1 MSDGAGS
8 SNWPTVTLIVLNYN
22 GMEHLPACF
31 NSLRDLDYPPDRLE
45 LMIVDNASG
54 DGSVDYMRSH
64 HPGVRVVQSDEN
76 LGFAGGNN
84 LGAREAMGEHV
95 IFLNNDMAVD
105 SAFVTALVEA
115 LQADTEA
122 VSAGAKILNWDG
134 TRFDFAGAI
143 CNLAGWGAQVGFHE
157 TYDSARYAD
166 STPTLFACGGAMIID
181 RGVFLDLGGFD
192 EDYFIYF
199 EDIDLGWRLWLL
211 GHKVIFAPNAITYHR
226 HHGTME
232 RFPSYRKAVLYNR
245 NALASVFKNY
255 SDENLARVLPA
266 ALFLTAAGVVEEAV
280 DTGQLDLE
288 SFSITSKKKMDRKPV
303 SLQKANVSSLVA
315 VQQLATD
322 LPRWIDKRHA
332 VQSRRKRSDEDIAH
346 LFRPYFPPTPWRW
359 PNTAYSVTDALGVQD
374 LFAGAPRRVLVVSP
388 DVLPYPGLPAVASGL
403 RAWALGHGLKAR
415 GHDVVFS
422 MPRHAVDGH
431 EDQVPPEVAGLAW
444 APKRLGDVVRRVQP
458 DLVLA
463 CGWPTLIQL
472 LNRPTVPVVLDQ
484 HGPHMP
490 ERRYQ
495 TFGEEDDNA
504 SEKLRAM
511 RMADYFTCAGER
523 QLGYFEGWLE
533 RAGWSEQERAS
544 RAASVPVSLSPEMP
558 VHRSAPELTFVFG
571 GMFLPWQDPSTA
583 LEVLV
588 AELERRQAGNL
599 LLVGGRHPLTPIDG
613 GVTEALAKRLEQ
625 SPRVVSPGLVP
636 HEELMDTYARSHVAV
651 DVAKRNPER
660 EPAFTTPTVEYL
672 WCGLPVIYD
681 DCAELADHIREYE
694 AGWTVDPEDRE
705 AIARVISG
713 IFDHPEQVEE
723 RGRNAQRLVRERL
736 VWDRTITPIDDFVR
750 RPTLRRTL
758 SLADIISGSIPA
770 EVTLLLQR
778 ARSRLPVPVD
788 RRLRR
793 VAAALA
799 RTDGDTASDSPIPPE
814 VAVLV
819 HRAGLRV
826 SRLDSSRVLPTALTR
841 AARGLVRRATR
852 A

>member
-1 MSDGAGS
+1 MTEQQA
-8 SNWPTVTLIVLNYN
+8 WPTVTLIVLNYN

-31 NSLRDLDYPPDRLE
+31 NSLRKLDYPSDRLE
-45 LMIVDNASG
+45 LMMVDNASR
-54 DGSVDYMRSH
+54 DGSVDYVRSH

-84 LGAREAMGEHV
+84 LGAREATGEHV

-115 LQADTEA
+115 LQGDSEA

-134 TRFDFAGAI
+134 TRFDFAGSI

-157 TYDSARYAD
+157 TYDPERYTEP
-166 STPTLFACGGAMIID
+166 TPILFACGGAMIID
-181 RGVFLDLGGFD
+181 RHVFLDLGGFD

-211 GHKVIFAPNAITYHR
+211 GHKVVFAPDAVTYHR

-255 SDENLARVLPA
+255 SDENLARVLPT

-280 DTGQLDLE
+280 DTGRLDLE

-315 VQQLATD
+315 VQQFATD
-322 LPRWIDKRHA
+322 LPRWTDKRHA
-332 VQSRRKRSDEDIAH
+332 VQSRRKRSDEEIAH

-374 LFAGAPRRVLVVSP
+374 LFAVAPRRVLVVSP
-388 DVLPYPGLPAVASGL
+388 DVLPYPGLPTVGSGL
-403 RAWALGHGLKAR
+403 RAWALGHGLKAK

-422 MPRHAVDGH
+422 MPRHAVDRY
-431 EDQVPPEVAGLAW
+431 EDQVPPEAAGLAW
-444 APKRLGDVVRRVQP
+444 GPERLGDVVRRVQP

-463 CGWPTLIQL
+463 CCWPTLTEL

-484 HGPHMP
+484 HGPHML

-495 TFGEEDDNA
+495 AFGEEDDNA
-504 SEKLRAM
+504 AEKLRAL

-523 QLGYFEGWLE
+523 QLGYFQGWLE

-544 RAASVPVSLSPEMP
+544 RCASVPVSLSPEVP
-558 VHRSAPELTFVFG
+558 AHHSGPELTFVFG
-571 GMFLPWQDPSTA
+571 GMFLPWQDPA
-583 LEVLV
+583 VGLEVLV
-588 AELERRQAGNL
+588 AELERRQAGKL
-599 LLVGGRHPLTPIDG
+599 LLFGGTHPVTPIDG
-613 GVTEALAKRLEQ
+613 GVMDGLAERLEQ
-625 SPRVVSPGLVP
+625 SPRVVAAGLVS
-636 HEELMDTYARSHVAV
+636 HQELMETYARAHVAI
-651 DVAKRNPER
+651 DVLKRNPER
-660 EPAFTTPTVEYL
+660 ELAFTTRTVEYL
-672 WCGLPVIYD
+672 WCGLPVIYND
-681 DCAELADHIREYE
+681 YAELADHIREYE
-694 AGWTVDPEDRE
+694 AGWTVDPEDRD
-705 AIARVISG
+705 AIATVISG

-736 VWDRTITPIDDFVR
+736 AWDRTITPIDQFVR
-750 RPTLRRTL
+750 HPTLRRAL
-758 SLADIISGSIPA
+758 SLADIVSSSIPA
-770 EVTLLLQR
+770 DVTLLLQR
-778 ARSRLPVPVD
+778 ARSRLPMPVD
-788 RRLRR
+788 RQLRR
-793 VAAALA
+793 VVAALVG
-799 RTDGDTASDSPIPPE
+799 TDGDTTGDSPIPPE

-826 SRLDSSRVLPTALTR
+826 SRLDSSRVLPTPVAR
-841 AARGLVRRATR
+841 AARGLLRRAIR